1 MRRPASPEL
10 LPELLKRCTF
20 PVSGSSAVCAVS
32 GGADSTA
39 LAVLAVASQLHVTL
53 VHVDHGLRADSGAEA
68 HHVAQLAQ
76 QLGCGFRAERVDIK
90 QGPNLEA
97 RAREARYG
105 VLPSDVMIAHTA
117 DDQAETMLLQLLR
130 GAGLTGLAGMRAGIR
145 TGVRRPLLG
154 LRRSDTVAL
163 CDAMGLAVIHDPMN
177 RDPRF
182 TRVRV
187 RHELLP
193 LLNDVAKRDVV
204 PIMARQADLWRDDD
218 DLLERLAAEV
228 DPTDARAVASA
239 PVALARRVLRQ
250 WLADP
255 YPPSAD
261 ELERVLQVAR
271 GERVACELEGG
282 RRIARSQQRLRIEP
296 SNIGP
301 NASEVTREV
310 GSGNHSP
317 ELHLDPQG
325 QTGRL

>member
-1 MRRPASPEL
+1 M
-10 LPELLKRCTF
+10 
-20 PVSGSSAVCAVS
+20 S

-39 LAVLAVASQLHVTL
+39 LAVLAVASQLEVTL

-68 HHVAQLAQ
+68 HHVATLAQ
-76 QLGCGFRAERVDIK
+76 HLGCSFTAERVDIEP
-90 QGPNLEA
+90 GPNLEA
-97 RAREARYG
+97 RAREARYR
-105 VLPSDVMIAHTA
+105 VLPPDVMIAHTA
-117 DDQAETMLLQLLR
+117 DDQAETMLLQMLR
-130 GAGLTGLAGMRAGIR
+130 GAGLTGLSGMRA
-145 TGVRRPLLG
+145 GVRRPLLG

-163 CDAMGLAVIHDPMN
+163 CDAVGLEVIQDPMN

-193 LLNDVAKRDVV
+193 LLRDVANRDVV
-204 PIMARQADLWRDDD
+204 PVMARQAELWRDDD
-218 DLLERLAAEV
+218 DLLEQLAAQL
-228 DPTDARAVASA
+228 DPTDARAVTAA
-239 PVALARRVLRQ
+239 PVALARRALRQ

-255 YPPSAD
+255 HPPSAG

-271 GERVACELEGG
+271 GERIACELEGG

-296 SNIGP
+296 SSIGGD
-301 NASEVTREV
+301 ASEVAWEV

>member
-1 MRRPASPEL
+1 MRRPASPEF
-10 LPELLKRCTF
+10 LPELLSRCTF
-20 PVSGSSAVCAVS
+20 PPAGTSAACAVS

-39 LAVLAVASQLHVTL
+39 LAVLAVASQLVVTL
-53 VHVDHGLRADSGAEA
+53 VHVDHGLRHDSGAEA
-68 HHVAQLAQ
+68 HHVAALAQ
-76 QLGCGFRAERVDIK
+76 QLGCGFRAERVDVPP
-90 QGPNLEA
+90 GPNVEA

-105 VLPSDVMIAHTA
+105 VLPHDVMIAHTA

-130 GAGLTGLAGMRAGIR
+130 GAGLTGLAGMRAG
-145 TGVRRPLLG
+145 VRRPLLG

-163 CDAMGLAVIHDPMN
+163 CEAVGADVIHDPMN

-193 LLNDVAKRDVV
+193 LLNDVAQRDVV
-204 PIMARQADLWRDDD
+204 AVMARQAELWRDDD
-218 DLLERLAAEV
+218 DLLEQLAAAV
-228 DPTDARAVASA
+228 DPTDARAVAGA
-239 PVALARRVLRQ
+239 PVALARRALRR

-255 YPPSAD
+255 YPPSAG

-271 GERVACELEGG
+271 GERRACEVEGG

-296 SNIGP
+296 SSIVP
-301 NASEVTREV
+301 NASEVAREV